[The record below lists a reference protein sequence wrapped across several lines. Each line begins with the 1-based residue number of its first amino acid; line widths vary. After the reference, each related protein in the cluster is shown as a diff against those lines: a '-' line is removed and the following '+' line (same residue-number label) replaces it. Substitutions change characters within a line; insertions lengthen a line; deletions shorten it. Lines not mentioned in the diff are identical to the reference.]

1 MASSKNE
8 KMLVILGTILVLSLV
23 IMSGY
28 KVLSGIHKADNSKK
42 PATVQLVNVVEKEI
56 YDTLTSTGRLEAKYS
71 VDVVARVQGWIKKSY
86 FQEGSIVKKG
96 ERLFLIEPDNYEIA
110 VQQAKADLART
121 EADYINAEKDLT
133 RADELVKLDYVSK
146 SYYDQALAKRD
157 MTKAAVSAAKAA
169 LSNANLNL
177 SYTNVL
183 APVTGK
189 VGKILITEGNLV
201 DPTAGAI
208 TRIVSTTPIYAYFT
222 VKSEDYLNFK
232 QHQEKE
238 LKNNLVELTLAD
250 GTKYNQTGKVEF
262 IDNEVD
268 PTVGTIGLRATFE
281 NPESILVPSDYV
293 NVTIT
298 AQQPRNVVLVPQ
310 EAVQESK
317 DGMFVYTI
325 NEKNQAVP
333 TIIESDGQYDGQW
346 IVASGLK
353 GGDKVVGKGLLS
365 IRMPFQ
371 VVNPIQPEDTQEE
384 KSDTPAKQV
393 KSEAAKK

>member
-1 MASSKNE
+1 MTSSKNKKMFTILGLILLLVFLMLGGY
-8 KMLVILGTILVLSLV
+8 KML
-23 IMSGY
+23 SG
-28 KVLSGIHKADNSKK
+28 KQSADKGK
-42 PATVQLVNVVEKEI
+42 QPATVQLVNVEEKEI
-56 YDTLTSTGRLEAKYS
+56 YDKLISTGRIEAKYS

-86 FQEGSIVKKG
+86 FQEGSMVKKG
-96 ERLFLIEPDNYEIA
+96 ERLFLIEPDNYQIA
-110 VQQAKADLART
+110 VQQAKADLARA
-121 EADYINAEKDLT
+121 EADFINAEKDLA

-157 MTKAAVSAAKAA
+157 MTKAAVAAAKAT

-177 SYTNVL
+177 SYTNVV

-201 DPTAGAI
+201 NPTAGAI

-238 LKNNLVELTLAD
+238 LKDNLVELTLAD
-250 GTKYNQTGKVEF
+250 GSKYDKTGKVEF

-268 PTVGTIGLRATFE
+268 PTVGTIGLRATFD
-281 NPESILVPSDYV
+281 NPDSILVPSDYV

-298 AQQPRNVVLVPQ
+298 AQQPRTVVLVPQ

-317 DGMFVYTI
+317 DGMFVYTV
-325 NEKNQAVP
+325 NEKNEAVP
-333 TIIESDGQYDGQW
+333 TIIESDGQYDGKW
-346 IVASGLK
+346 IVANGLK
-353 GGDKVVGKGLLS
+353 AGDKVVGKGLLS

-371 VVNPIQPEDTQEE
+371 VVNPLQPQENQEE
-384 KSDTPAKQV
+384 KVSETEV
-393 KSEAAKK
+393 KTTTKEVKN

>member
-1 MASSKNE
+1 MTSSKNE
-8 KMLVILGTILVLSLV
+8 KMLIILGSILILALV
-23 IMSGY
+23 IMAGY
-28 KVLSGIHKADNSKK
+28 KFLSGIHKADNNKK

-56 YDTLTSTGRLEAKYS
+56 YDKLTSTGRIEAKYS

-86 FQEGSIVKKG
+86 FKEGSMVQKG
-96 ERLFLIEPDNYEIA
+96 ERLFLIEPDNYQIA
-110 VQQAKADLART
+110 VEQAKADLART
-121 EADYINAEKDLT
+121 EADFVNAEKDLV

-157 MTKAAVSAAKAA
+157 MTKAAVAAAKAA

-201 DPTAGAI
+201 DPSVGAI
-208 TRIVSTTPIYAYFT
+208 TRIVSTNPMYAYFT

-238 LKNNLVELTLAD
+238 LKDNLVELTLAD

-281 NPESILVPSDYV
+281 NPDMILVPSDYV

-298 AQQPRNVVLVPQ
+298 AQQPRKVLLVPQ

-325 NEKNQAVP
+325 NEQNQAVP
-333 TIIESDGQYDGQW
+333 TIIQSDGQYEGNW
-346 IVASGLK
+346 IVENGLK
-353 GGDKVVGKGLLS
+353 AGDKVVGKGLLS
-365 IRMPFQ
+365 IRMPMQ
-371 VVNPIQPEDTQEE
+371 VVNPIQPEVGQAQEQTNNSENE
-384 KSDTPAKQV
+384 KIN
-393 KSEAAKK
+393 

>member
-1 MASSKNE
+1 MTSSKNKKMFIILGLILLLVFSMLGGY
-8 KMLVILGTILVLSLV
+8 KML
-23 IMSGY
+23 SG
-28 KVLSGIHKADNSKK
+28 KHNADKSKK
-42 PATVQLVNVVEKEI
+42 PATVQLVYVEEKEI
-56 YDTLTSTGRLEAKYS
+56 YDKLTSAGRIEAKYS

-86 FQEGSIVKKG
+86 FKEGSMVKKG
-96 ERLFLIEPDNYEIA
+96 ERLFLIEPDNYQIA
-110 VQQAKADLART
+110 VEQAKADLARA
-121 EADYINAEKDLT
+121 EADFINAEKDLT

-146 SYYDQALAKRD
+146 SYFDQALAKRD
-157 MTKAAVSAAKAA
+157 MTKAAVAAAKAT

-177 SYTNVL
+177 SYTNIV

-201 DPTAGAI
+201 DPSAGAI

-238 LKNNLVELTLAD
+238 LKDNLVELTLAD
-250 GTKYNQTGKVEF
+250 GSKYAKTGKVEF

-268 PTVGTIGLRATFE
+268 PTVGTIGLRATFD

-298 AQQPRNVVLVPQ
+298 SQQPRNVVLVPQ

-325 NEKNQAVP
+325 NEKNEAVP
-333 TIIESDGQYDGQW
+333 TIIESDGQYDGKW
-346 IVASGLK
+346 IVSNGLK
-353 GGDKVVGKGLLS
+353 AGDKVVGKGLLS

-371 VVNPIQPEDTQEE
+371 VVNPIQPQEPTDKKELPADE
-384 KSDTPAKQV
+384 KSKI
-393 KSEAAKK
+393 SNN

>member
-1 MASSKNE
+1 MTSSKNKKMFIILGLILLLVFSMMGGY
-8 KMLVILGTILVLSLV
+8 KML
-23 IMSGY
+23 SG
-28 KVLSGIHKADNSKK
+28 KHSADKSKQ
-42 PATVQLVNVVEKEI
+42 PATVQLVNVEEKEI
-56 YDTLTSTGRLEAKYS
+56 YDKLSSTGRIEAKYS

-86 FQEGSIVKKG
+86 FQEGSMVKKG
-96 ERLFLIEPDNYEIA
+96 ERLFLIEPDNYQIA
-110 VQQAKADLART
+110 VDQAKADLARA
-121 EADYINAEKDLT
+121 EADFVNAEKDLV

-157 MTKAAVSAAKAA
+157 MTKAAVAAAKAT

-177 SYTNVL
+177 SYTNIV

-238 LKNNLVELTLAD
+238 LKDNLVELTLAD
-250 GTKYNQTGKVEF
+250 GSKYGKTGRVEF

-268 PTVGTIGLRATFE
+268 PTVGTIGLRATFD
-281 NPESILVPSDYV
+281 NPDSILVPSDYV

-298 AQQPRNVVLVPQ
+298 AQQPRTVILVPQ

-333 TIIESDGQYDGQW
+333 TIIESDGQYDGKW

-353 GGDKVVGKGLLS
+353 AGDKVVGKGLLS
-365 IRMPFQ
+365 IRMPLQ
-371 VVNPIQPEDTQEE
+371 VVNPIQPQTEE
-384 KSDTPAKQV
+384 TKKDVSTEVQ
-393 KSEAAKK
+393 SEENESKN

>member
-1 MASSKNE
+1 MTSSKNKKMFIILGLILLLVFSMMGGY
-8 KMLVILGTILVLSLV
+8 KML
-23 IMSGY
+23 SG
-28 KVLSGIHKADNSKK
+28 KHSADKSKQ
-42 PATVQLVNVVEKEI
+42 PATVQLVNVEEKEI
-56 YDTLTSTGRLEAKYS
+56 YDKLSSTGRIEAKYS

-86 FQEGSIVKKG
+86 FQEGSMVKKG
-96 ERLFLIEPDNYEIA
+96 ERLFLIEPDNYQIA
-110 VQQAKADLART
+110 VDQAKADLARA
-121 EADYINAEKDLT
+121 EADFVNAEKDLV

-157 MTKAAVSAAKAA
+157 MTKAAVAAAKAT

-177 SYTNVL
+177 SYTNIV

-238 LKNNLVELTLAD
+238 LKDNLVELTLAD
-250 GTKYNQTGKVEF
+250 GSKYDKTGRVEF

-268 PTVGTIGLRATFE
+268 PTVGTIGLRATFD
-281 NPESILVPSDYV
+281 NPDSILVPSDYV

-298 AQQPRNVVLVPQ
+298 AQQPRTVILVPQ

-333 TIIESDGQYDGQW
+333 TIIESDGQYDGKW

-353 GGDKVVGKGLLS
+353 AGDKVVGKGLLS
-365 IRMPFQ
+365 IRMPLQ
-371 VVNPIQPEDTQEE
+371 VVNPIQPQTEE
-384 KSDTPAKQV
+384 
-393 KSEAAKK
+393 AKKDVSTEVQSEVNESKN

>member
-1 MASSKNE
+1 MTSSKNKKMFTILGLILLLVFLMLGGY
-8 KMLVILGTILVLSLV
+8 KML
-23 IMSGY
+23 SG
-28 KVLSGIHKADNSKK
+28 KQSADKGK
-42 PATVQLVNVVEKEI
+42 QPATVQLVNVEEKEI
-56 YDTLTSTGRLEAKYS
+56 YDKLISTGRIEAKYS

-86 FQEGSIVKKG
+86 FQEGSMVKKG
-96 ERLFLIEPDNYEIA
+96 ERLFLIEPDNYQIA
-110 VQQAKADLART
+110 VQQAKADLARA
-121 EADYINAEKDLT
+121 EADFINAEKDLA

-157 MTKAAVSAAKAA
+157 MTKAAVAAAKAT

-177 SYTNVL
+177 SYTNVV

-201 DPTAGAI
+201 NPTAGAI

-238 LKNNLVELTLAD
+238 LKDNLVELTLAD
-250 GTKYNQTGKVEF
+250 GSKYDKTGKVEF

-268 PTVGTIGLRATFE
+268 PTVGTIGLRATFD
-281 NPESILVPSDYV
+281 NPDSILVPSDYV

-298 AQQPRNVVLVPQ
+298 AQQPRTVVLVPQ

-317 DGMFVYTI
+317 DGMFVYTV
-325 NEKNQAVP
+325 NEKNEAVP
-333 TIIESDGQYDGQW
+333 TIIESDGQYDGKW
-346 IVASGLK
+346 IVANGLK
-353 GGDKVVGKGLLS
+353 AGDKVVGKGLLS

-371 VVNPIQPEDTQEE
+371 VVNPLQPQENQEE
-384 KSDTPAKQV
+384 KVPETEV
-393 KSEAAKK
+393 KTTTKEVKN

>member
-1 MASSKNE
+1 MTSSKNE
-8 KMLVILGTILVLSLV
+8 KMLIILGTILLLVLV
-23 IMSGY
+23 IMGGY
-28 KVLSGIHKADNSKK
+28 KVLSGLHKADKSKT

-56 YDTLTSTGRLEAKYS
+56 YDKLISAGRIEAKYS

-86 FQEGSIVKKG
+86 FTEGSMVKKG
-96 ERLFLIEPDNYEIA
+96 EKLFLIEPDNYQIA
-110 VQQAKADLART
+110 VQQAKADLARA
-121 EADYINAEKDLT
+121 EADFINAEKDLV
-133 RADELVKLDYVSK
+133 RANELVKLDYVSK

-157 MTKAAVSAAKAA
+157 MTKAAVAAAKAA

-177 SYTNVL
+177 SYTNVV

-201 DPTAGAI
+201 DPSVGAI
-208 TRIVSTTPIYAYFT
+208 TRIVSTDPMYAYFN

-232 QHQEKE
+232 QHQSKE

-250 GTKYNQTGKVEF
+250 GSKYNKTGKVEF

-268 PTVGTIGLRATFE
+268 PTVGTIGLRATFD
-281 NPESILVPSDYV
+281 NPDAILVPSDYV

-298 AQQPRNVVLVPQ
+298 AQQPRKVILVPQ

-317 DGMFVYTI
+317 DGMFVYTV
-325 NEKNQAVP
+325 NEKNEAVP
-333 TIIESDGQYDGQW
+333 TIVVSDGQYDGQW
-346 IVASGLK
+346 IIESGLK
-353 GGDKVVGKGLLS
+353 AGDKVVGKGLLS

-371 VVNPIQPEDTQEE
+371 VVNPLQPVDEEATQQEQQKQETNEDNI
-384 KSDTPAKQV
+384 
-393 KSEAAKK
+393 KK

>member
-1 MASSKNE
+1 MTSSKNKKMFIILGLILLLVFSMMGGY
-8 KMLVILGTILVLSLV
+8 KML
-23 IMSGY
+23 SG
-28 KVLSGIHKADNSKK
+28 KHSADKSKQ
-42 PATVQLVNVVEKEI
+42 PATVQLVNVEEKEI
-56 YDTLTSTGRLEAKYS
+56 YDKLSSTGRIEAKYS

-86 FQEGSIVKKG
+86 FQEGSMVKKG
-96 ERLFLIEPDNYEIA
+96 ERLFLIEPDNYQIA
-110 VQQAKADLART
+110 VDQAKADLARA
-121 EADYINAEKDLT
+121 EADFVNAEKDLV

-157 MTKAAVSAAKAA
+157 MTKAAVAAAKAT

-177 SYTNVL
+177 SYTNIV

-238 LKNNLVELTLAD
+238 LKDNLVELTLAD
-250 GTKYNQTGKVEF
+250 GSKYDKTGRVEF

-268 PTVGTIGLRATFE
+268 PTVGTIGLRATFD
-281 NPESILVPSDYV
+281 NPDSILVPSDYV

-298 AQQPRNVVLVPQ
+298 AQQPRTVILVPQ

-333 TIIESDGQYDGQW
+333 TIIESDGQYDGKW

-353 GGDKVVGKGLLS
+353 AGDKVVGKGLLS
-365 IRMPFQ
+365 IRMPLQ
-371 VVNPIQPEDTQEE
+371 VVNPIQPQTEE
-384 KSDTPAKQV
+384 TKKDVSTEVQ
-393 KSEAAKK
+393 SEVNESKN

>member
-1 MASSKNE
+1 MTSSKNKKMFTILGLILLLVFLMLGGY
-8 KMLVILGTILVLSLV
+8 KML
-23 IMSGY
+23 SG
-28 KVLSGIHKADNSKK
+28 KQSADKGK
-42 PATVQLVNVVEKEI
+42 QPATVQLVNVEEKEI
-56 YDTLTSTGRLEAKYS
+56 YDKLISTGRIEAKYS

-86 FQEGSIVKKG
+86 FQEGSMVKKG
-96 ERLFLIEPDNYEIA
+96 ERLFLIEPDNYQIA
-110 VQQAKADLART
+110 VQQAKADLARA
-121 EADYINAEKDLT
+121 EADFINAEKDLA

-157 MTKAAVSAAKAA
+157 MTKAAVAAAKAT

-177 SYTNVL
+177 SYTNVV

-201 DPTAGAI
+201 NPTAGAI

-238 LKNNLVELTLAD
+238 LKDNLVELTLAD
-250 GTKYNQTGKVEF
+250 GSKYDKTGKVEF

-268 PTVGTIGLRATFE
+268 PTVGTIGLRATFD
-281 NPESILVPSDYV
+281 NPDSILVPSDYV

-298 AQQPRNVVLVPQ
+298 AQQPRTVVLVPQ

-317 DGMFVYTI
+317 DGMFVYTV
-325 NEKNQAVP
+325 NEKNEAVP
-333 TIIESDGQYDGQW
+333 TIIESDGQYDGKW
-346 IVASGLK
+346 IVANGLK
-353 GGDKVVGKGLLS
+353 AGDKVIGKGLLS

-371 VVNPIQPEDTQEE
+371 VVNPLQPQENQEE
-384 KSDTPAKQV
+384 KVPETEV
-393 KSEAAKK
+393 KTTKEVKN